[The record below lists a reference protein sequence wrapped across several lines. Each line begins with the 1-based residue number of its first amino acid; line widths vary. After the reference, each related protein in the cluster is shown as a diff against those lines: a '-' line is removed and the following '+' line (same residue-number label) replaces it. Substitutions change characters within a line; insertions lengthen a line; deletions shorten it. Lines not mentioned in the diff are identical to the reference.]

1 MRRHDLTKKY
11 LPTYIPTHLPTYLP
25 TYVPPLENTLKE
37 RSERL
42 VTYETFDQSDEKTWP
57 DQEIPTYLHTYPPTY
72 LPTYVPP
79 LENTLKERS
88 KRLVTFETFDQSDE
102 KTWPDQKIPTYLH
115 TYPLTYLPTYLCTSI
130 REQPIGAIIGTCDI
144 WDTDYNTDNWEPG
157 FMTIFVTSQLWVTLD
172 SICNCCDVFRY
183 LWFPFLFVFI
193 PLVFLVDICRFLCC
207 ILQS

>member
-1 MRRHDLTKKY
+1 MCETHTTKT
-11 LPTYIPTHLPTYLP
+11 L
-25 TYVPPLENTLKE
+25 LENVRFWEPTDNHQEPKACDLWDIW
-37 RSERL
+37 SEWL
-42 VTYETFDQSDEKTWP
+42 GDMTWP
-57 DQEIPTYLHTYPPTY
+57 KNTYLHTYPPTY

-157 FMTIFVTSQLWVTLD
+157 FMTIIVTWQLIVTLD
-172 SICNCCDVFRY
+172 SIRNSCDV
-183 LWFPFLFVFI
+183 
-193 PLVFLVDICRFLCC
+193 
-207 ILQS
+207 